1 MDPIRN
7 PYSPGAGS
15 RPPALAGR
23 DAQVEA
29 FNLLLQRLLLGRSE
43 KSMIITGLRGVGKTV
58 LLNTF
63 EGMAETRDSAS
74 PPPR

>member
-7 PYSPGAGS
+7 PYAPGAGS

-23 DAQVEA
+23 EEELQA
-29 FNLLLQRLLLGRSE
+29 FRILLERLRRRRRE

-63 EGMAETRDSAS
+63 GSIAEVS
-74 PPPR
+74 